1 MKTLLTLTLL
11 VLSINLVAN
20 ELKWVD
26 NQIQAIKPPRS
37 GISKVKINT
46 VKSPFIFLNKK
57 EDKSKATSNSKK
69 RVDKATSSSKTRK
82 KKTYKRS
89 KRLVVTAII
98 NKSALINK
106 KWYKLNDK
114 VGKYTL
120 TSISRTEVILSY
132 KKRRLLLSTNTLN
145 PNLKFKNK

>member
-57 EDKSKATSNSKK
+57 EDKSKARSNSKR
-69 RVDKATSSSKTRK
+69 RVASTSSSKTRK

-98 NKSALINK
+98 NNSALINK